1 MADPLTN
8 KTLIEAEANHNVWTL
23 KTEEP
28 DLIYSLTCPRP
39 AKSIGMRW
47 ERAGVHNFIGRFYSY
62 ADVRQNLYRLV
73 MRSCTYGFKI
83 QGCSDY
89 ISITA
94 TDGGYVDTLPVLAK
108 HSKKGRY
115 DIKKQKLLEAPSN
128 LDVSFN

>member
-1 MADPLTN
+1 MKIPQAKN
-8 KTLIEAEANHNVWTL
+8 TLISAEADHNIWTL

-28 DLIYSLTCPRP
+28 DVIYSLTCPRP
-39 AKSIGMRW
+39 AKSRSMGW

-94 TDGGYVDTLPVLAK
+94 TDGGYVDRLPALAK
-108 HSKKGRY
+108 HNKKGRY
-115 DIKKQKLLEAPSN
+115 DIKKRKLLEAPSN

>member
-1 MADPLTN
+1 MPESRTN
-8 KTLIEAEANHNVWTL
+8 KTLITAEADHNIWTL

-28 DLIYSLTCPRP
+28 DIIYSLICPRP
-39 AKSIGMRW
+39 AKSRSMRW
-47 ERAGVHNFIGRFYSY
+47 ERSGVHTFMGRFYSY
-62 ADVRQNLYRLV
+62 PDVRQNLYRLV
-73 MRSCTYGFKI
+73 MRSCTYGFEI

-94 TDGGYVDTLPVLAK
+94 TDDGYVDMLPVLAK
-108 HSKKGRY
+108 HSQKGRY